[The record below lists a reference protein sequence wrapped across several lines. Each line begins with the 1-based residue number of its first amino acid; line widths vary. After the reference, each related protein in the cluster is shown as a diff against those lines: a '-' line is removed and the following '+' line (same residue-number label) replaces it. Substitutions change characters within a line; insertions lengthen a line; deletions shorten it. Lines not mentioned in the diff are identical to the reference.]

1 MTKRVGKSGVPSH
14 LGAVGRALWAEVQ
27 AEFEVDDAAGRA
39 LLQSACE
46 ARDRIEAARKA
57 IDEHGVVVTDRFGE
71 LRPNPAT
78 SVEHQARG
86 AMVRALSALRLAPD
100 SRE

>member
-1 MTKRVGKSGVPSH
+1 MTRQGKSAAPRH
-14 LGAVGRALWAEVQ
+14 LGKVGRELWKAVQ
-27 AEFEVDDAAGRA
+27 DEFEVGDAAGLA

-46 ARDRIEAARKA
+46 ARDRVEAARKS
-57 IDEHGVVVTDRFGE
+57 IDEHGVVVKDRFGE

-100 SRE
+100 DRA